1 MTTLTFILVAASAY
15 FLAFGGA
22 HIGARLL
29 LALAVLLIVRFL
41 P

>member
-1 MTTLTFILVAASAY
+1 MTTLTVLLTAASIY

-22 HIGARLL
+22 HIGVRL
-29 LALAVLLIVRFL
+29 LAVLLALLTVRFL

>member
-1 MTTLTFILVAASAY
+1 MTTLLGILMVASLY

-22 HIGARLL
+22 HIGVRLL
-29 LALAVLLIVRFL
+29 LVFLGLLIVRFL

>member
-1 MTTLTFILVAASAY
+1 MITLTVLLTAASIY

-22 HIGARLL
+22 HIGVRL
-29 LALAVLLIVRFL
+29 LAVLVMLLIGRFA

>member
-1 MTTLTFILVAASAY
+1 MNTLTVILLAASIY

-22 HIGARLL
+22 HIGVRLL
-29 LALAVLLIVRFL
+29 AALVMLLIVRFA